1 MANIEDL
8 NAAVD
13 TFRRTERALKETF
26 EHTQVLKD
34 ASARLA
40 ATEQALAPLAETVR
54 ALTDSLENLHG
65 QFAALLPELET
76 ATEAY
81 LSAEPDALS
90 AALEGTR
97 QEVADLAK
105 SVDEWRGAFVT
116 ALRTTSEQSKE
127 LASTVGT
134 SNEKI
139 DALKTEFVVLSRLLD
154 ERLERWIQD
163 QTSRSEKL
171 KSELDRIVGEAREQI
186 SASVESGTETLQ
198 EAIGVVAAGQ
208 ARLRTVALAA
218 AGLALVAAVAAILAA
233 T

>member
-8 NAAVD
+8 NAAVNA
-13 TFRRTERALKETF
+13 FRRTERALKETS
-26 EHTQVLKD
+26 EQTRALKD

-54 ALTDSLENLHG
+54 ALTDSFENLHG

-81 LSAEPDALS
+81 LSVEPETLS

-116 ALRTTSEQSKE
+116 ALRTSSEQSKE

-163 QTSRSEKL
+163 QTSRSEEL
-171 KSELDRIVGEAREQI
+171 KSELGRIVGEAREQI

-198 EAIGVVAAGQ
+198 EAIGVVAAAQ
-208 ARLRTVALAA
+208 ARLRKVALAA